1 MGIMQL
7 YGKFR
12 DHGKG
17 YVNGGLFGENHAVIH
32 FDPAPGNIFQ
42 FAFQEFSFQRLQVI
56 DE

>member
-12 DHGKG
+12 GHGKG
-17 YVNGGLFGENHAVIH
+17 YVNRRLFGENHAIIH